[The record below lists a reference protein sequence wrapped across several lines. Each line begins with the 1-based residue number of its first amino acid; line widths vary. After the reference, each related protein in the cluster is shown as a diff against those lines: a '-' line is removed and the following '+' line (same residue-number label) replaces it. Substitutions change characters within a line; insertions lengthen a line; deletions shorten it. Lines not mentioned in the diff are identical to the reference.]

1 MKEATAV
8 NQLKAILRHM
18 RARNMP
24 ESLEMTNA
32 IADLQDELA
41 DLQQQ
46 LTEAN
51 RREEFGEWVEL
62 SSELPQ
68 VEPAKAFDWY
78 GNIYETTRH
87 IKTWLFDR
95 DGKVFVGRVNHGIMT
110 VCGFET
116 ENSEI
121 VTHWMPFIE
130 PPKPKPP
137 TANEATATSKRG
149 GE

>member
-32 IADLQDELA
+32 IADLQDELT

-51 RREEFGEWVEL
+51 KREAELRSKYRAQLLDLRDDFQTSEPVHNRIQYIVETL
-62 SSELPQ
+62 G
-68 VEPAKAFDWY
+68 VK
-78 GNIYETTRH
+78 RH
-87 IKTWLFDR
+87 
-95 DGKVFVGRVNHGIMT
+95 
-110 VCGFET
+110 E
-116 ENSEI
+116 
-121 VTHWMPFIE
+121 
-130 PPKPKPP
+130 
-137 TANEATATSKRG
+137 
-149 GE
+149 

>member
-46 LTEAN
+46 LNEAN
-51 RREEFGEWVEL
+51 RRGELLERQVSVCFHAGESLYKFGSNLGEFLRRLPELESKLFADPILSPTATSQKDKRCESCNGTGDLTRFDGEWIGYCPL
-62 SSELPQ
+62 
-68 VEPAKAFDWY
+68 
-78 GNIYETTRH
+78 
-87 IKTWLFDR
+87 
-95 DGKVFVGRVNHGIMT
+95 
-110 VCGFET
+110 C
-116 ENSEI
+116 
-121 VTHWMPFIE
+121 
-130 PPKPKPP
+130 
-137 TANEATATSKRG
+137 ATATSKRG
-149 GE
+149 AE